1 MDQTKLEQ
9 AEIVEPL
16 RSEEPEHPAL
26 ARLARRLADDGSAAE
41 VITSYD
47 RMHHRHSRA

>member
-1 MDQTKLEQ
+1 MEQTRLEP
-9 AEIVEPL
+9 AEIIESL
-16 RSEEPEHPAL
+16 RREDPEHPAL
-26 ARLARRLADDGSAAE
+26 TRLARRLADDGSVAE